1 MTEPIFKRCWAEIDL
16 DALWHNVAATRAAL
30 APGTGLT
37 AVLKANAYGHGL
49 ARLAEALRD
58 RVEAFAVA
66 NVTEALV
73 LRDAVPDAPVMILG
87 PVLPEERECVVTH
100 GFYPMISSQ
109 EEAAAFAECVP
120 AGAEPLDVHLAVD
133 TGMGRI
139 GVWKSGAVALAE
151 TIAGMEQLRLV
162 GVSTHLPVADDDPER
177 TLEQLARWRRLMD
190 EMDAA
195 GVKPPMVHALNS
207 AGVIRYGL
215 EEGAL
220 SNGNLVRAGL
230 MLYGSAPVPE
240 FQPQLE
246 PVLTWK
252 TRVTLLRK
260 IPQGRS
266 ISYGRTFIAPSP
278 MKVATL
284 AVGYGDGYT
293 RHLSNVGAAVLIGGA
308 RCPVLGRV
316 TMDQVVVDVSR
327 LAEVSVGDEVVLLG
341 RQGEERLLASE
352 VAAWAGTIAWELFTG
367 ITSRVPRVYH
377 GGDAR

>member
-1 MTEPIFKRCWAEIDL
+1 MEPMFERCWAEIDL
-16 DALWHNVAATRAAL
+16 DALRHNVAAIRAAL

-49 ARLAEALRD
+49 APVAEALHD

-66 NVTEALV
+66 SVAEALT
-73 LRDAVPDAPVMILG
+73 LRGAVPEAPVMILG
-87 PVLPEERECVVTH
+87 PVLPEEREWVVAH

-109 EEAAAFAECVP
+109 EEAAAFAALVP
-120 AGAEPLDVHLAVD
+120 EGEEPLDVHLAVD

-139 GVWKSGAVALAE
+139 GVWKTGAVAVAE
-151 TIAGMEQLRLV
+151 AIAAMPQLRLA

-177 TLEQLARWRRLMD
+177 TQEQLARWRHLIA
-190 EMDAA
+190 EMEAA

-215 EEGAL
+215 GEGEE
-220 SNGNLVRAGL
+220 SNGNLVRTGL
-230 MLYGSAPVPE
+230 MLYGIAPVPE

-252 TRVTLLRK
+252 TRVSLVRK

-284 AVGYGDGYT
+284 AAGYGDGYF
-293 RHLSNVGAAVLIGGA
+293 RHLSNVGAAVLIGGK

-316 TMDQVVVDVSR
+316 TMDQTVVDVSH
-327 LAEVSVGDEVVLLG
+327 LPEVAVGDEVVLIG
-341 RQGEERLLASE
+341 RQGEERLLATE
-352 VAAWAGTIAWELFTG
+352 VAAWAGTIAWELFTA
-367 ITSRVPRVYH
+367 ITGRVRRVYLN
-377 GGDAR
+377 G